1 MALPKINNVPKY
13 KLTVPSSKK
22 QITYRPFFVKEQK
35 VLLIAL
41 ESQDEDQILRAT
53 TDMIASCIDENLNV
67 SKMPTFDVE
76 YIFTQIRSKSVGETS
91 KINIA
96 CSSCK
101 EYNQVEVMLDQI
113 KIDIPAK
120 SNEIKLNDSYTVI
133 MKYPSYSDVVKIKSK
148 RGTITS
154 TMYESVLMSLDKL
167 KTPDEIISFAEEPED
182 EINNFLESLTSD
194 QFQQLV
200 RFVDN
205 TPKLKHDVK
214 FTCSNCNHNNKKTL
228 QGLQDF
234 F

>member
-1 MALPKINNVPKY
+1 MALPKINNIPKY

-53 TDMIASCIDENLNV
+53 TDMIAACIDENINV
-67 SKMPTFDVE
+67 AKMPTFDVE
-76 YIFTQIRSKSVGETS
+76 YIFTQIRAKSVGEKS
-91 KINIA
+91 KVNLGCTA
-96 CSSCK
+96 CK
-101 EYNQVEVMLDQI
+101 EYTEVEIDLDQI
-113 KIDIPAK
+113 KIELQDK
-120 SNEIKLNDSYTVI
+120 GNEVKLNNDYTVV
-133 MKYPSYSDVVKIKSK
+133 MKYPSYSDVVKIKAK

-167 KTPDEIISFAEEPED
+167 KTPDEVINFAEEPEA
-182 EINNFLESLTSD
+182 EINNFLESLTTA
-194 QFQQLV
+194 QFEQLV
-200 RFVDN
+200 KFVDN

-214 FTCSNCNHNNKKTL
+214 FTCKNCNNVNKKTL

>member
-13 KLTVPSSKK
+13 TLTIPSTKK
-22 QITYRPFFVKEQK
+22 QVTFRPFLVKEQK

-41 ESQDEDQILRAT
+41 ESQDENQILKAT
-53 TDMIASCIDENLNV
+53 TDMIAACLDENLNV
-67 SKMPTFDVE
+67 TKMPTFDVE

-91 KINIA
+91 KINLR

-101 EYNQVEVMLDQI
+101 EYTEVEVALDQI
-113 KIDIPAK
+113 KIEIPAK
-120 SNEIKLNDSYTVI
+120 NNEIKLNDNYTVV
-133 MKYPSYSDVVKIKSK
+133 MKYPSYTDVVKIKAK

-154 TMYESVLMSLDKL
+154 TMYESVLLSLDKL
-167 KTPDEIISFAEEPED
+167 KTPDEIISFSDEAEAD
-182 EINNFLESLTSD
+182 VNDFLESLTTE

-200 RFVDN
+200 KFVDN
-205 TPKLKHDVK
+205 TPTLKHDVK
-214 FTCSNCNHNNKKTL
+214 FTCSNCKHSNKKTL

>member
-13 KLTVPSSKK
+13 TLTIPSTKK

-41 ESQDEDQILRAT
+41 ESQDEDQILKAT
-53 TDMIASCIDENLNV
+53 TDMIAACVEDNINV
-67 SKMPTFDVE
+67 NKMPTFDVE

-91 KINIA
+91 KVNIA

-101 EYNQVEVMLDQI
+101 EYNEVEVHLDKI
-113 KIDIPAK
+113 KIDIPSK
-120 SNEIKLNDSYTVI
+120 NNEIKLNDNYTVV
-133 MKYPSYSDVVKIKSK
+133 MNYPSYTNLIKIKSK

-154 TMYESVLMSLDKL
+154 TMYESVLLSLDKL
-167 KTPDEIISFAEEPED
+167 KTPEEVISFADEPEAEVD
-182 EINNFLESLTSD
+182 NFLQSLTSD

-200 RFVDN
+200 KFVDS
-205 TPKLKHDVK
+205 TPRLKHDVK
-214 FTCSNCNHNNKKTL
+214 FNCSSCNHTNTKTL

>member
-13 KLTVPSSKK
+13 TLTIPSTKK
-22 QITYRPFFVKEQK
+22 QVTFRPFLVKEQK

-41 ESQDEDQILRAT
+41 ESQDENQILKAT
-53 TDMIASCIDENLNV
+53 TDMIAACLDENLNV
-67 SKMPTFDVE
+67 TKMPTFDVE

-91 KINIA
+91 KINLR

-101 EYNQVEVMLDQI
+101 EYTEVEVALDQI
-113 KIDIPAK
+113 KIEIPAK
-120 SNEIKLNDSYTVI
+120 NNEIKLNDNYTVV
-133 MKYPSYSDVVKIKSK
+133 MKYPSYTDVVKIKSK

-154 TMYESVLMSLDKL
+154 TMYESVLLSLDKL
-167 KTPDEIISFAEEPED
+167 KTPDEIISFSDEAEKDID
-182 EINNFLESLTSD
+182 EFLESLTTE

-200 RFVDN
+200 KFVDN
-205 TPKLKHDVK
+205 TPTLKHDVK
-214 FTCSNCNHNNKKTL
+214 FTCSNCKHSNKKTL

>member
-13 KLTVPSSKK
+13 TLTIPSTKK
-22 QITYRPFFVKEQK
+22 QVTYRPFLVKEQK

-41 ESQDEDQILRAT
+41 ESQDENQILKAT
-53 TDMIASCIDENLNV
+53 TDMIDACLDDNLNV
-67 SKMPTFDVE
+67 TKMPTFDVE

-91 KINIA
+91 KINLK

-101 EYNQVEVMLDQI
+101 EYTEVEVALDQI
-113 KIDIPAK
+113 KIEIPAK
-120 SNEIKLNDSYTVI
+120 NNEIKLNDSYTVV
-133 MKYPSYSDVVKIKSK
+133 MKYPSYTDVVKIKSK

-154 TMYESVLMSLDKL
+154 TMYESVLLSLDKL
-167 KTPDEIISFAEEPED
+167 KTPDEIISFSDEAEKDID
-182 EINNFLESLTSD
+182 EFLESLTTE

-200 RFVDN
+200 KFVDN
-205 TPKLKHDVK
+205 TPTLKHDVK
-214 FTCSNCNHNNKKTL
+214 FTCSNCKHSNKKTL

>member
-13 KLTVPSSKK
+13 TLTIPSTKK

-41 ESQDEDQILRAT
+41 ESQDEDQILKAT
-53 TDMIASCIDENLNV
+53 TDMIAACVDDNINV

-91 KINIA
+91 KVNIA
-96 CSSCK
+96 CTACK
-101 EYNQVEVMLDQI
+101 EYNEVEVHLDKI
-113 KIDIPAK
+113 KIDIPPK
-120 SNEIKLNDSYTVI
+120 NNEIKLNDNYTVV
-133 MKYPSYSDVVKIKSK
+133 MNYPSYTSVSKIKSK

-154 TMYESVLMSLDKL
+154 TMYESVLLSLDKL
-167 KTPDEIISFAEEPED
+167 KTPDEVISFAEEPEAEVD
-182 EINNFLESLTSD
+182 NFLESLTSD

-200 RFVDN
+200 KFVDS
-205 TPKLKHDVK
+205 TPTLKHDVK
-214 FTCSNCNHNNKKTL
+214 FTCGKCNHTNKKTL